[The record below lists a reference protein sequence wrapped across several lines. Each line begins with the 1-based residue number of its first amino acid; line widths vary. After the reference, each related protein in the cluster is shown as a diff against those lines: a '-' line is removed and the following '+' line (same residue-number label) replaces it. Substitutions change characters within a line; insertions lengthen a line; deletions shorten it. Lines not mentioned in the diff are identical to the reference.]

1 MTDIETQGYEQI
13 KEHVRT
19 QLSWRAEQALKDM
32 DKMFVDDPGTRTAG
46 MMSAYAAMLKTY
58 GSFWRVTD
66 KPEDQRDL
74 IPAAT
79 VARMLQEA
87 RIEAAAEAVEVE
99 RARVALE
106 SQRALE
112 SADSE
117 LRRRLDSL
125 RNRELPGS

>member
-1 MTDIETQGYEQI
+1 MERQDFQQI
-13 KEHVRT
+13 RDQVRT
-19 QLSWRAEQALKDM
+19 QLSWRAEGLLKALDAQ
-32 DKMFVDDPGTRTAG
+32 FRDDPSSMTAG
-46 MMSAYAAMLKTY
+46 AVSAYASVMKAY

-66 KPEDQRDL
+66 KPESEDDQ

-79 VARMLQEA
+79 VARMLEEA
-87 RIEAAAEAVEVE
+87 RISAAAEAVEVE

-125 RNRELPGS
+125 RNRELPGA